1 MEKSLTKAVS
11 AVNQKLHKGPVVDT
25 WQVVKPGTG
34 AIVEELST
42 SQEWELLGVMSDI
55 STMDPMELL
64 IAIEDGT
71 TGLE

>member
-1 MEKSLTKAVS
+1 MANALTAT
-11 AVNQKLHKGPVVDT
+11 QLHKLHKGPAVDT

>member
-1 MEKSLTKAVS
+1 MKAQS
-11 AVNQKLHKGPVVDT
+11 AIAQQKAHRGQESGKDS
-25 WQVVKPGTG
+25 WQQVKPGTG

-42 SQEWELLGVMSDI
+42 AQEWALMGVTSDI
-55 STMDPMELL
+55 STMDPLELL

>member
-1 MEKSLTKAVS
+1 MAKAIT
-11 AVNQKLHKGPVVDT
+11 AVNQKLHTGPAVDT

-34 AIVEELST
+34 SIVEELST
-42 SQEWELLGVMSDI
+42 QQEWELLGVMSDI
-55 STMDPMELL
+55 STMDPMDLL

>member
-1 MEKSLTKAVS
+1 MSKASTGVS
-11 AVNQKLHKGPVVDT
+11 KKLHKGSAVDS
-25 WQVVKPGTG
+25 WQVVKPGSG

-42 SQEWELLGVMSDI
+42 TQEWALMGVMSDI
-55 STMDPMELL
+55 SAMDPLELL

>member
-1 MEKSLTKAVS
+1 MAKAQTGIRS
-11 AVNQKLHKGPVVDT
+11 KLHTGPAVDT

-34 AIVEELST
+34 AIVEELSK

>member
-1 MEKSLTKAVS
+1 MAKAIT
-11 AVNQKLHKGPVVDT
+11 AVNQKLHIGPAVDT

-42 SQEWELLGVMSDI
+42 SQEWELLGVTSDI

>member
-1 MEKSLTKAVS
+1 MAKAQTGIRS
-11 AVNQKLHKGPVVDT
+11 KLHTGPAVDT

-55 STMDPMELL
+55 STMDPMEL
-64 IAIEDGT
+64 AIEDGT